1 MWQVDKWLIPQIP
14 GTCKYVTLCGKGGIK
29 AANQLTLKWGDYPWL
44 FGWAP
49 YSHKGLLNLE
59 EEAEE
64 SDWESSCMGETQ
76 AATASFEDTREAR
89 AKDCGQPIDVEEV
102 KGMNSPRNSRKY
114 VALHS

>member
-1 MWQVDKWLIPQIP
+1 
-14 GTCKYVTLCGKGGIK
+14 
-29 AANQLTLKWGDYPWL
+29 
-44 FGWAP
+44 
-49 YSHKGLLNLE
+49 
-59 EEAEE
+59 
-64 SDWESSCMGETQ
+64 MGETQ